1 MTALYLIWS
10 NEIGAWLANP
20 SGYTDS
26 ITRARRFPHDE
37 AVRIC
42 TQALTKTVTV
52 LKRLPEIPVSVDD
65 LDTLRG
71 YYVALAHHRM
81 GTPSWF

>member
-1 MTALYLIWS
+1 MAALYLVWS

-26 ITRARRFPHDE
+26 ITRARQFTHDE

-42 TQALTKTVTV
+42 TQALTKTVAA
-52 LKRLPEIPVSVDD
+52 LSRLPEIPVAVDD
-65 LDTLRG
+65 LNILRG
-71 YYVALAHHRM
+71 YYVALAKRLE
-81 GTPSWF
+81 TPSWF